1 MRSYKHSD
9 FGRSSICFGD
19 APLPSTAPPKTVS
32 ANLYA
37 DNQNQN
43 SGNMLTGRSTT
54 RVMQPPGGASS
65 ICLGIDLPSGPGS
78 QTRPTTGGYRDN
90 MPDARAC
97 VSAQAQRPSTSG
109 YYNDTSD
116 DRAPVSDQAR
126 RPSTGGYARPG
137 RPGPTG
143 NNCGEA
149 LDDMGSAGCGKFA
162 DARALV
168 AKAEARS
175 RVTPE
180 TPFYAEEAGR
190 TPFPHPHDGGR
201 GGHPT
206 TEAAGR
212 TPFPHA
218 DDHAGNDIHSDLFGR
233 PTPPVHSGI
242 GTEPLD
248 QEARISSSR
257 TAGQTRS
264 RSHLAENDA
273 SFSNRRVPENAA
285 AKPPIP
291 SNRHCPAKLDERHKE
306 LCAAGRRRRAGP
318 DPGASQIVFG

>member
-1 MRSYKHSD
+1 MVRSYKHSD

-19 APLPSTAPPKTVS
+19 APLPTAVPQQTVS

-65 ICLGIDLPSGPGS
+65 ICLGIDLPSAPGG
-78 QTRPTTGGYRDN
+78 QTRPTTGGYRNN
-90 MPDARAC
+90 MPDDQAC
-97 VSAQAQRPSTSG
+97 ASAQVKRPSTSG
-109 YYNDTSD
+109 YHNDMTD
-116 DRAPVSDQAR
+116 DRALFSDQVR
-126 RPSTGGYARPG
+126 QPSTGGYARPG
-137 RPGPTG
+137 RPSTTG

-149 LDDMGSAGCGKFA
+149 LDDMSSAGCGKFA

-175 RVTPE
+175 RGTPE
-180 TPFYAEEAGR
+180 PTFYA
-190 TPFPHPHDGGR
+190 
-201 GGHPT
+201 
-206 TEAAGR
+206 EAAGR
-212 TPFPHA
+212 TPYPHPQGGGRGGHQ
-218 DDHAGNDIHSDLFGR
+218 HAEDLNR
-233 PTPPVHSGI
+233 RETPPVHNGR
-242 GTEPLD
+242 GTEPLA
-248 QEARISSSR
+248 QEKHMSSSR

-273 SFSNRRVPENAA
+273 SFSNRRAPENAVA
-285 AKPPIP
+285 G
-291 SNRHCPAKLDERHKE
+291 SRHCPTKLNERHAE
-306 LCAAGRRRRAGP
+306 LCAAGRRRRAFP